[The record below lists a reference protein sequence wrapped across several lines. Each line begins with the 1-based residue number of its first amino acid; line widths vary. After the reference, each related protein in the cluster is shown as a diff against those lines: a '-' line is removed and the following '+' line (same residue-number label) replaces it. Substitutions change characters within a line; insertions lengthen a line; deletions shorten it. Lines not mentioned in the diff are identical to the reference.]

1 MIHASSTRLARAMLI
16 GGAPT
21 VTLCTLTM
29 SAMPIAL
36 ATSATMK
43 LSRYIG
49 ALYHGKC
56 RLVLTFEREI
66 VVMLTLC
73 EVQIQMS
80 SGNNVVK
87 VGDVQ
92 HLLSVSL
99 VRTNLIH
106 ADLAVFLNRRPML
119 GHGKPDMSHY

>member
-1 MIHASSTRLARAMLI
+1 
-16 GGAPT
+16 
-21 VTLCTLTM
+21 
-29 SAMPIAL
+29 
-36 ATSATMK
+36 
-43 LSRYIG
+43 
-49 ALYHGKC
+49 
-56 RLVLTFEREI
+56 
-66 VVMLTLC
+66 MLTLC

>member
-21 VTLCTLTM
+21 VTLSTLTV
-29 SAMPIAL
+29 SAVPLAL
-36 ATSATMK
+36 AVSTTMK
-43 LSRYIG
+43 LSRYTG
-49 ALYHGKC
+49 ALCHGKC
-56 RLVLTFEREI
+56 GLVLTFEREI

-73 EVQIQMS
+73 EVQIQLS
-80 SGNNVVK
+80 SGNNIVK

-99 VRTNLIH
+99 VRTTLIH
-106 ADLAVFLNRRPML
+106 ADPAVFLNRRPML
-119 GHGKPDMSHY
+119 GHGKPDLSHY